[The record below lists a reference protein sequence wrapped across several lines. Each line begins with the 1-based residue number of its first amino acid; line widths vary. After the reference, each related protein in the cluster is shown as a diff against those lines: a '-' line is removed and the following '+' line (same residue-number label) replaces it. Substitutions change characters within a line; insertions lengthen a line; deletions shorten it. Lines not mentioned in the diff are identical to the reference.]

1 MQNIVVPVSELVA
14 YLDDTLYM
22 WPRGYNVEPSGPARN
37 EVLMEAAVAFAESYI
52 RSTMRHVRRRPD
64 PVVDLITA
72 LGYPVRAMSE
82 DDLDALCVDADD
94 LLMNMQIMFD
104 PMVDHVHRVIGNR
117 SVEFRHVKFTE
128 DLIIEVKSDRVVERY
143 KELLKQVKRMTPPT
157 IVRELDDLDQVAEYI
172 DYAVDEVFK
181 NIHDPTIRDE
191 VKRMYLERVSR
202 E

>member
-14 YLDDTLYM
+14 YLEDTLYM
-22 WPRGYNVEPSGPARN
+22 WPRGYDVAPSGPARN

-64 PVVDLITA
+64 PAVDLITA

-104 PMVDHVHRVIGNR
+104 PMVDHIHQVIGNR

-157 IVRELDDLDQVAEYI
+157 IVRELDDLDQVGEYI
-172 DYAVDEVFK
+172 DYVVDEVFK
-181 NIHDPTIRDE
+181 NIHNPVVRDE
-191 VKRMYLERVSR
+191 VKRMYLERVGR